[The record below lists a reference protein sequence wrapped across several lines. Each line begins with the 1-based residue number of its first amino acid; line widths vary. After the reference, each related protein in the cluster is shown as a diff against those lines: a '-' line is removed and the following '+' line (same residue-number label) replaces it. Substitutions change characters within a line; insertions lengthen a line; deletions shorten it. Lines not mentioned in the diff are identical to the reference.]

1 MKPKGRTLASL
12 VPQSIGNWRV
22 THESALVLPTG
33 QTGDPL
39 FDEQVA
45 QTYGGTGVPEVMLLI
60 AYLGVQTSARRIHQP
75 TGCYPSNG
83 FTVSNLRDAR
93 WPVMDGLTVPGRLF
107 TAVREDR
114 IEHVGYWQRIGEH
127 FPVTRMD
134 ERIALVVGAFQGLL
148 SDSLLVRMSVI
159 TTEAEAARSVIADF
173 STALIRSCDPVA
185 RALLIGALSSGGAQL
200 RASAPAPHTPTS
212 PAA

>member
-1 MKPKGRTLASL
+1 
-12 VPQSIGNWRV
+12 
-22 THESALVLPTG
+22 
-33 QTGDPL
+33 
-39 FDEQVA
+39 
-45 QTYGGTGVPEVMLLI
+45 MLLI

-93 WPVMDGLTVPGRLF
+93 WPVMDGLTVPGRSF
-107 TAVREDR
+107 TAVRDDR
-114 IEHVGYWQRIGEH
+114 VEHVGYWQRIGEH

-134 ERIALVVGAFQGLL
+134 ERMALVVGAFQGVL

-159 TTEAEAARSVIADF
+159 TTDAAAARSIIAAF
-173 STALIRSCDPVA
+173 ATALVRSCDPVA
-185 RALLIGALSSGGAQL
+185 RTLLIGPLSSGAT
-200 RASAPAPHTPTS
+200 RPAASTPAPHRPRS